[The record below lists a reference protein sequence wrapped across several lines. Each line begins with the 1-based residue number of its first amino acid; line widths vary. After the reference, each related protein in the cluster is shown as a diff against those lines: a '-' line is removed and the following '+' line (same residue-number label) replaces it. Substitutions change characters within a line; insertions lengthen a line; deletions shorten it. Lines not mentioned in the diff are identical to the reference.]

1 MAATEAGAGLER
13 RMRWTDGFVLSL
25 TMPAALIA
33 ALGYSIGALG
43 AWTAIAL
50 WGVSMVLA
58 TLANWIY
65 SEMAA
70 MFPETPGG
78 IPMYAHEGWRSRL
91 SIVAPL
97 ASFGYWFAWTTAIA
111 VFGLI
116 IGSLVQAT
124 WLPGQ
129 DWSVNL
135 GFVDFTFPILV
146 ALLVVVA
153 LWAINRTGVEMT
165 MRFAYVTGALLLIPL
180 FVFIALPYTS
190 GDWKASNL
198 SWNLAG
204 AGGGSLQNALVWL
217 YIMSWT
223 SFGVEVCATFTP
235 EYRNGA
241 RDASRALKAAA
252 LFSLAVFIL
261 LPLGVTGVVGEAAIG
276 EDPVTFY
283 VQGFEQIVGGASDV
297 MVACIIASLLLIMN
311 TGLADGSRALY
322 GMSTEGATIKQFG
335 VLNRH
340 GVPGRALLLALV
352 VNIGVLLFVSNP
364 LAIIATGNLGYLVA
378 HVFALSAFVLL
389 RRDRPGW
396 ERPILLPKVFVPLA
410 AGLAAFMAVV
420 VVVGATS
427 FSITGYGGTKELL
440 IALAL
445 LASSVALY
453 AYRRHVQDG
462 SRLTLRDPVRDEV
475 PARVAVR

>member
-1 MAATEAGAGLER
+1 
-13 RMRWTDGFVLSL
+13 MRWTDGFVLSL

-58 TLANWIY
+58 TVANWIY

-70 MFPETPGG
+70 MFPEKPGG

-111 VFGLI
+111 VFALI
-116 IGSLVQAT
+116 IGSLVQAQ

-129 DWSVNL
+129 DWTVDL
-135 GFVDFTFPILV
+135 GVVDLTFPLV
-146 ALLVVVA
+146 MAIVVVIA
-153 LWAINRTGVEMT
+153 LWAVNAAGVEMT
-165 MRFAYVTGALLLIPL
+165 MRFAYITGGLLLIPL
-180 FVFIALPYTS
+180 VVFIALPYVS
-190 GDWKASNL
+190 GGWTASNL
-198 SWNLAG
+198 SWNLGG
-204 AGGGSLQNALVWL
+204 AGGGWLQNALVWL
-217 YIMSWT
+217 YIMAWT

-241 RDASRALKAAA
+241 RDASKALRAAA
-252 LFSLAVFIL
+252 LFSLAIFIL
-261 LPLGVTGVVGEAAIG
+261 LPLGVTGVVGEATIA

-311 TGLADGSRALY
+311 TGMADGSRALY
-322 GMSTEGATIKQFG
+322 GMSTEGATIREFG
-335 VLNRH
+335 VLNRR
-340 GVPGRALLLALV
+340 GVPGRALALALV
-352 VNIGVLLFVSNP
+352 VNIGVLIFVSNP
-364 LAIIATGNLGYLVA
+364 LAIIVTGNLGYLVA
-378 HVFALSAFVLL
+378 HVFALSGFVLL
-389 RRDRPGW
+389 RRDRPQW
-396 ERPILLPKVFVPLA
+396 ARPIRLPDAFVPIA
-410 AGLAAFMAVV
+410 AVLAAFVTLV
-420 VVVGATS
+420 IVVGATS

-440 IALAL
+440 IALGL
-445 LASSVALY
+445 LASSVLLY
-453 AYRRHVQDG
+453 AYRRRVQDG
-462 SRLTLRDPVRDEV
+462 DRLALRE
-475 PARVAVR
+475 PAPDQTAADMVAH